1 MALKAA
7 EPLNGMAGSS
17 SSKPSVEPK
26 NGTRVDTPG
35 MFRDAEPLR
44 ASLML
49 SDQQSVV
56 ATRSVA
62 SSQIL
67 YQSAF
72 LEQYQWGVAGLST
85 SFASSWL
92 LPSPGTMMTGDSA
105 AQVAARNANASMS
118 GQRVIDGE
126 LFTAAARCR
135 SRSLAN

>member
-1 MALKAA
+1 M
-7 EPLNGMAGSS
+7 
-17 SSKPSVEPK
+17 EPK

-56 ATRSVA
+56 ATRFVA

-105 AQVAARNANASMS
+105 ADVAARNANASRIS
-118 GQRVIDGE
+118 GQRVRTRADMSGQDIDGE
-126 LFTAAARCR
+126 FTFSCSLPFKVAR
-135 SRSLAN
+135 